1 MVNHMT
7 EVNRKIII
15 LLLSIVLLT
24 SMLIGCSSAGN
35 DVPPGEIRK
44 ELILADQFGLAYAP
58 LEIMKEMQFLETALA
73 ASGLETI
80 QIVWKKFGNTTAI
93 REAMLSGDLDVGF
106 VGIPP
111 FLLGMDNGMD
121 WKIISGLSESKVAL
135 VTKDPSIQSLAD
147 LTHQHKI
154 ILPQPGSIQHILL
167 QMASKDQLGDAKAF
181 DDQIIALAHPDGVT
195 AFTAGDSTQLHF
207 TTPPYLQEDLK
218 NQNAREL
225 IDGEACFGDAFT
237 FIVGI
242 CQEPLYEDRQV
253 YDAIKKALEDSIDY
267 MAENQEETIKI
278 LAEVYEYT
286 PEALNTFLYEDQMT
300 FTTEVNGI
308 DRFVEFMAE
317 TGAIKETYTPQSLFW
332 ESEK

>member
-1 MVNHMT
+1 M
-7 EVNRKIII
+7 NRKITILVLGII
-15 LLLSIVLLT
+15 LLS
-24 SMLIGCSSAGN
+24 SMLIGCTSAGN
-35 DVPPGEIRK
+35 DVAPSALRK
-44 ELILADQFGLAYAP
+44 ELILADQFGIAYAP
-58 LEIMKEMQFLETALA
+58 LEIMKDMQFLETALA
-73 ASGLETI
+73 ESGLETI
-80 QIVWKKFGNTTAI
+80 QVTWKKFGNTTAI

-111 FLLGMDNGMD
+111 FLLGMDNGMN

-135 VTKDPSIQSLAD
+135 VTKDASLQSLAD
-147 LTHQHKI
+147 LTEQHKI

-167 QMASKDQLGDAKAF
+167 QMASKDQLGNANAF

-195 AFTAGDSTQLHF
+195 AFTSGDSTQLHF

-218 NQNAREL
+218 NQKTREL

-242 CQEPLYEDRQV
+242 CQEPLYEDRKV
-253 YDAIKKALEDSIDY
+253 YDAIVKAMEDSINY
-267 MAENQEETIKI
+267 MTENKEETIKI

-286 PEALNTFLYEDQMT
+286 PEALNAFLYEDQMT
-300 FTTEVNGI
+300 FTTEVKGI

-317 TGAIKETYTPQSLFW
+317 TGTIKNTYTPQSLFW
-332 ESEK
+332 ESQN